1 MNSKRPP
8 QRPAERP
15 DLFSVNDGRL
25 RLISNS
31 YSRCGTLRALLS
43 LSTFVPDAMGTLKV
57 MLRAYDKS
65 AEFPAFVTLVM
76 VRAIGTLAKFDA
88 AALLFHHGH

>member
-8 QRPAERP
+8 QLRRN
-15 DLFSVNDGRL
+15 DRLFSVNDGRL